1 GRPYPGRTARVLD
14 TFGDEAP
21 VGGLG
26 ELCIGGPT
34 VARGYLG
41 RAGLTAER
49 FVPDPYGEPG
59 ARVYRSGDLCR
70 MRADGTVE
78 FLGRLDQQV
87 KLRGQRIE
95 LGEIEAVL
103 RQCEGVREAAVMV
116 VGEGQKQ
123 RLAAYVAGGG
133 EIADASATAAHT
145 PDAAHLQ
152 RELEQKLPGYMVP
165 SSVTVLAR
173 LPWMPN
179 GKLDRAALPA
189 PRAEARERVAP
200 ANEVESALLSIW
212 SAVLGRDD
220 LGVTENFF
228 EAGGDSIQSLQI
240 IARAREAGWRL
251 TPRQIFEHPTV
262 AALAQRAQRLDA
274 PGAHAPDDG
283 AALGLTP
290 IQRLFFERYPHGESH
305 WNQAVLL
312 KVKGRLVPEALER
325 AVAALQARHDA
336 LRLRFVQE
344 AGAWQQVADA
354 AHTSPTPQTAVVR
367 HETLGSLA
375 DLKAACE
382 RIQSSLDIVQG
393 PVWRVGHFETPD
405 ETRVLIAIHHLSVD
419 GVSWRVLLEE
429 LQTAYEQAE
438 RAEPIQLPA
447 PSMPW
452 RAWVRALHQYSQ
464 SEAVQSEASWWDD
477 ALRETQAASELP
489 LRPPAGTRVAESG
502 TIDWTLDAS
511 RTRDLLHNA
520 SRAYRTRVDELLL
533 AALAQAL
540 GAWSGAAEIA
550 VELEGHGREDVI
562 DGADLSRTVGWFTT
576 RFPVALPAASAAPGD
591 ALVAVKERVRAVP
604 NKGLHWGLLD
614 ASRMRPRPAISFNYL
629 GRFDQS
635 FDPASR
641 FAFSSEDAGSSYGEG
656 ARLDYALDLNGI
668 VTGETLLLRWRY
680 DPARIDRENVER
692 IVAAFGQ
699 QVDALIAH
707 CLAAPPGATASD
719 FPLSGLDQRQLR
731 ALNLALGGVADI
743 YPATPLQQGLLYHS
757 ELQQGEGVYVNQV
770 QLTLDDRL
778 DATALRAAWQAAV
791 ARHDMLRTRFEWR
804 HGESALQI
812 VQREAVLPFAVHD
825 WRNEE
830 DYDACL
836 GRWRSADVAAG
847 IDPSR
852 APLMRVN
859 VFRRPDGRFDL
870 VRTHH
875 HVLTDGW
882 SGARLLAEVFD
893 DYERTLGVCAHPAQ
907 SMPPSYRRYV
917 EWLAAQPDPREWWMR
932 RLEAADD
939 FGTLTA
945 SLAAP
950 RDTAARATAA
960 ELPQPPLAASPKIA
974 LELDAT
980 LDARVRRAAQRHR
993 VTLNTLMQGAWAV
1006 LLARLSGKASV
1017 AFGVTVAGRPTSLP
1031 GADEM
1036 FGLFINSLPVLA
1048 TVPGDMSVPA
1058 WLGAL
1063 QSYNLQMR
1071 EVEHT
1076 PLASLQQ
1083 WAGRSGDALFDTLIV
1098 FENYPVAAR
1107 AASTEVGALRIDRV
1121 DSFERTHYPL
1131 TLTILPATRIQLQW
1145 QWDSRRLAHAQM
1157 EQLQRHYLALLEQL
1171 ADEGECAPRFVGEL
1185 AVRRSGLPAEPLLAS
1200 LPAWR
1205 ACHERFAV
1213 EAARVP
1219 QRIAVRQNGE
1229 AFDYATLAR
1238 WSAAIDAR
1246 LRANGVAREERVAVC
1261 MRRSP
1266 ALIASM
1272 LGVWRSGAAY
1282 VPLDP
1287 SFPAGRLA
1295 DMLDDAGVTRVIVDE
1310 EGRARLGSVLDSR
1323 IVLEAGTVQ
1332 AVGDA
1337 QALAGNAASAALPA
1351 LPCDASQLAYVIYT
1365 SGSTGRPKGV
1375 AISHGALAR
1384 LLASVGIAPGLNQDD
1399 ILLSVTTPSFD
1410 ISLLEF
1416 CLPLTRGACVELA
1429 DVQTVADGVALARL
1443 IDESG
1448 ATFMQATPSGWR
1460 LLIEAGWRGASRR
1473 RLTGIAGG
1481 EPLPADLAAQLAKRG
1496 VELWNLYGP
1505 TETTIWSSCARVPQ
1519 DSPITVGRALHAN
1532 ALRIVD
1538 ATGQLTPQG
1547 GIGELCIGGD
1557 NLARGYLGRPG
1568 LTAERFVPDPYGPPG
1583 ARMYRT
1589 GDMGRERLDGE
1600 FECLGRIDQQ
1610 VKLRGYRIE
1619 LGEIEAALRGCD
1631 GVLDAAVALAPGAG
1645 DAEAKLVAYVVPE
1658 AAGEAH
1664 AVPAGWRQALAARL
1678 PGYMIPAA
1686 FHVTN
1691 ALPRTANG
1699 KLDRNA
1705 LLRFEAMPTA
1715 DIAWVEPSGETE
1727 RLIAR
1732 LFGDVL
1738 GLARVGADGDFFA
1751 LGGHSLAAVRLVARL
1766 SEQLGRKVALAALF
1780 DCPTPALLAAL
1791 LFPPVEDEAGR
1802 AMSPRGVTGDELQA
1816 LDELFDELE

>member
-1 GRPYPGRTARVLD
+1 
-14 TFGDEAP
+14 
-21 VGGLG
+21 
-26 ELCIGGPT
+26 
-34 VARGYLG
+34 
-41 RAGLTAER
+41 
-49 FVPDPYGEPG
+49 
-59 ARVYRSGDLCR
+59 
-70 MRADGTVE
+70 
-78 FLGRLDQQV
+78 
-87 KLRGQRIE
+87 
-95 LGEIEAVL
+95 
-103 RQCEGVREAAVMV
+103 
-116 VGEGQKQ
+116 
-123 RLAAYVAGGG
+123 
-133 EIADASATAAHT
+133 
-145 PDAAHLQ
+145 
-152 RELEQKLPGYMVP
+152 MVP
-165 SSVTVLAR
+165 SSVTILAR

-179 GKLDRAALPA
+179 GKLDRAALPT
-189 PRAEARERVAP
+189 PQTEARECVAP
-200 ANEVESALLSIW
+200 SNEIESVLLSIW

-220 LGVTENFF
+220 LGVTDNFF

-262 AALAQRAQRLDA
+262 SGLAQRAQRLDSHVA
-274 PGAHAPDDG
+274 LEADDG
-283 AALGLTP
+283 APLALTP
-290 IQRLFFERYPHGESH
+290 IQRLFFERYPQGESH

-325 AVAALQARHDA
+325 AVAALEARHDA
-336 LRLRFVQE
+336 LRLRFVKDAGEWKQTVVTE
-344 AGAWQQVADA
+344 AAKD
-354 AHTSPTPQTAVVR
+354 SQTAIVR
-367 HETLGSLA
+367 HEKLPSLA
-375 DLKAACE
+375 DLATACNN
-382 RIQSSLDIVQG
+382 IQSSLDIERG
-393 PVWRVGHFETPD
+393 PLWRIGHFETPN
-405 ETRVLIAIHHLSVD
+405 ETRLLIAIHHLSVD

-438 RAEPIQLPA
+438 RNEPIHLPA

-452 RAWVRALHQYSQ
+452 RAWVRELHQYAESNN
-464 SEAVQSEASWWDD
+464 VQSEANWWREALSVVD
-477 ALRETQAASELP
+477 AAPDLP
-489 LRPPAGTRVAESG
+489 LRAPAGTRVAESE
-502 TIDWTLDAS
+502 TIDWTLDAR
-511 RTRDLLHNA
+511 RTRELLHNA

-576 RFPVALPAASAAPGD
+576 RFPVALPASPAAPGD
-591 ALVAVKERVRAVP
+591 ALIAVKERVRAVP

-614 ASRMRPRPAISFNYL
+614 ASRTRPRPAISFNYL

-641 FAFSSEDAGSSYGEG
+641 FAFSSEDAGSSHGAG

-668 VTGETLLLRWRY
+668 VTGDTLLLRWRF
-680 DPARIDRENVER
+680 DPARIDRESVER
-692 IVAAFGQ
+692 IVDTFGQ
-699 QVDALIAH
+699 HVDAMIAH
-707 CLAAPPGATASD
+707 CVAAPQGATASD
-719 FPLSGLDQRQLR
+719 FPLSGLDQTQLR
-731 ALNLALGGVADI
+731 ALNLALGGIADI

-757 ELQQGEGVYVNQV
+757 ELQRGEGVYVNQL
-770 QLTLDDRL
+770 QLTLDGRL
-778 DATALRAAWQAAV
+778 DATALRAAWQAAI

-804 HGESALQI
+804 HGEAALQI
-812 VQREAVLPFAVHD
+812 VQREAVLPFGVHD
-825 WRNEE
+825 WRDVQ
-830 DYDACL
+830 DYDARL
-836 GRWRSADVAAG
+836 AEWRSADVAAG

-893 DYERTLGVCAHPAQ
+893 DYERALGVTHAAAHAPAHT
-907 SMPPSYRRYV
+907 PPSYRRYV
-917 EWLAAQPDPREWWMR
+917 EWLAAQPDPRDWWSE
-932 RLEAADD
+932 RLKAADD
-939 FGTLTA
+939 AGTLTS

-950 RDTAARATAA
+950 LDTAPSEPASAAR
-960 ELPQPPLAASPKIA
+960 KIA
-974 LELDAT
+974 LKLDAP

-1006 LLARLSGKASV
+1006 LLARLSGKQSV
-1017 AFGVTVAGRPTSLP
+1017 AFGVTVAGRPASLP
-1031 GADEM
+1031 HAEDM
-1036 FGLFINSLPVLA
+1036 FGLFINSLPVFS
-1048 TVPGDMSVPA
+1048 TVRGDVTIAA
-1058 WLGAL
+1058 WLDAL

-1083 WAGRSGDALFDTLIV
+1083 WAGRSGDALFDSLIV
-1098 FENYPVAAR
+1098 FENYPVATR
-1107 AASTEVGALRIDRV
+1107 AASAQAGALRVDSV

-1131 TLTILPATRIQLQW
+1131 TLTILPATRIELQW
-1145 QWDSRRLAHAQM
+1145 QWDSRRVARTQV
-1157 EQLQRHYLALLEQL
+1157 EQLQRQYLALIDQL
-1171 ADEGECAPRFVGEL
+1171 ADEGERAPRFVGEL
-1185 AVRRSGLPAEPLLAS
+1185 AARRGAPEAEPLP
-1200 LPAWR
+1200 LPPPALR

-1219 QRIAVRQNGE
+1219 QRVAVRQNGE

-1238 WSAAIDAR
+1238 WSVAIDAR
-1246 LRANGVAREERVAVC
+1246 LRVSGVAREERVAVC

-1287 SFPAGRLA
+1287 SFPAERLA
-1295 DMLDDAGVTRVIVDE
+1295 GMLEDAGVVRVIADD
-1310 EGRARLGSVLDSR
+1310 EGRARLGGALDNR
-1323 IVLEAGTVQ
+1323 IVLDAGS
-1332 AVGDA
+1332 GEH
-1337 QALAGNAASAALPA
+1337 ALVHDAASALPPIS
-1351 LPCDASQLAYVIYT
+1351 PCTDSQLAYVIYT

-1375 AISHGALAR
+1375 AVSHGALAR
-1384 LLASVGIAPGLNQDD
+1384 LLASVGIAPGLHQDD
-1399 ILLSVTTPSFD
+1399 VLLSVTTPSFD

-1416 CLPLTRGACVELA
+1416 CLPLTRGACAEMA
-1429 DVQTVADGVALARL
+1429 DAQTVADGAALARL

-1460 LLIEAGWRGASRR
+1460 LLIESGWHGASRG

-1481 EPLPADLAAQLAKRG
+1481 EPLPADLAVQLVQRG

-1505 TETTIWSSCARVPQ
+1505 TETTIWSSCARV
-1519 DSPITVGRALHAN
+1519 SGSGPITIGRALHAN

-1538 ATGQLTPQG
+1538 ASGQLTPQG
-1547 GIGELCIGGD
+1547 GVGELCIGGE
-1557 NLARGYLGRPG
+1557 NLARGYLGRAG
-1568 LTAERFVPDPYGPPG
+1568 LTAERFVPDPYGAPG

-1589 GDMGRERLDGE
+1589 GDLCRERTDGE
-1600 FECLGRIDQQ
+1600 FETLGRIDQQ

-1619 LGEIEAALRGCD
+1619 LGEIEAALRECD
-1631 GVLDAAVALAPGAG
+1631 GVLDAAVALVPGAG
-1645 DAEAKLVAYVVPE
+1645 DAEARLVAYVVGAVVNEPDRE
-1658 AAGEAH
+1658 AR
-1664 AVPAGWRQALAARL
+1664 AVPAGWRQMLAARL

-1686 FHVTN
+1686 LYAID

-1705 LLRFEAMPTA
+1705 LARFETTPATESS
-1715 DIAWVEPSGETE
+1715 WVEPSGEME
-1727 RLIAR
+1727 MLIAR

-1738 GLARVGADGDFFA
+1738 GLERIGADDDFFA
-1751 LGGHSLAAVRLVARL
+1751 LGGHSLAAVRVVARL

-1780 DCPTPALLAAL
+1780 EQPTPALLATL
-1791 LFPPVEDEAGR
+1791 LDDRVEGEASGR
-1802 AMSPRGVTGDELQA
+1802 ASSNDELQA
-1816 LDELFDELE
+1816 LDGLFDGLD